1 MTTSPTLSKT
11 VNTRAVVELMTGAV
25 GDLAFNRAGH
35 ICHRN
40 DDMVINSAVLVRIN
54 GGDML
59 LTAEG
64 ADFILENLDG
74 SMSKHDEKALRDF
87 TDASWKAYQAER
99 LVIDQHTDAAKQAAH
114 DVAYALVN
122 HPKDYAAQSLAFQAS
137 HDVLADAC
145 AALTDAG
152 YRRVVR
158 AFHAHRDE
166 QRDEMRA
173 RIEAA
178 R

>member
-11 VNTRAVVELMTGAV
+11 VNTRAVLELMTGAV

-40 DDMVINSAVLVRIN
+40 DDMVINSAVLVRIS

-74 SMSKHDEKALRDF
+74 CMSKHDQKALRNF
-87 TDASWKAYQAER
+87 TDASWRAYQAER
-99 LVIDQHTDAAKQAAH
+99 DIIDQHTDAAKQAAH
-114 DVAYALVN
+114 DAAYALVN
-122 HPKDYAAQSLAFQAS
+122 HAKDYDAQIVAYKAS
-137 HDVLADAC
+137 HSVLAAAC
-145 AALTDAG
+145 AALTDDG

-166 QRDEMRA
+166 QRAEMLA